1 MAANLSATLSL
12 KDANF
17 TQGIRKAC
25 SDAKSQLS
33 NLQGTFKGLDS
44 VLGSINPNLQSAIGT
59 MQGLVGAARN
69 LVNPYTAAA
78 TAVAGLGVAWVNYN
92 QTLEEETNITK
103 KFLGITGDELLA
115 TRNAIKSISDTYSQ
129 DYTTSLGMVD
139 QLTKQ
144 FGISAKEATDMIAV
158 GMAGGANAADNMA
171 GMINQYSGA
180 FSDAGISAQ
189 EFIGVMAQTESGLF
203 NEQGMSMITKAGAKI
218 REMSKATADS
228 LDAIG
233 ISSDAMTKALSDGSM
248 TSMEAIKKISEKLRT
263 LSPDT
268 QEYAQVVKNVFGKV
282 GVQAGSKMIE
292 MLADM
297 DVSIESV
304 IQNMTAEQRA
314 TYELQQANKE
324 LQDAMASLFGVSEG
338 GFSTMY
344 TTLKTQVITAIT
356 TTINKFIDLYN
367 KSMLIRGAI
376 AALQVTFKTVWAV
389 IKAVCKQF
397 LISLEGIADV
407 FEGIVTMDFGK
418 VGAGVAKFIKGTGE
432 NLTNLGKE
440 WGDAVVDAF
449 NTTTKGEIKKIKVD
463 ADTTPAEETYTDD
476 SLTALET
483 KLSNLKKRYKDGLL
497 KILPDDYKK
506 QVASLE
512 NEIKRKKK
520 ELGIKFTEGGTGRTG
535 SSSKTTTAT
544 KPTYADDSLTALETK
559 LSNLKKQY
567 KDGLLKILPD
577 DYKKQVASLE
587 DEIERK
593 QIELGIKLVPVDGS
607 VSQLE
612 AQLSKLQDQYTKGL
626 IQIDPESYKQL
637 VESLEEV
644 ISDKRIKMGID
655 PDPKDDLDKRLN
667 EIITESSK
675 KTSFEVAVNAAPN
688 NPEQDKGDL
697 GYIESQMNANDKL
710 IDDLSKLKQAYID
723 AGLAGSD
730 SYQTI
735 LSDIRELTAA
745 NTELGEAATEATTR
759 QNAIKKTQKNISK
772 LGNALNSASSA
783 FTALGSSFENP
794 TLNVMGIVGQALA
807 TVALSFAESL
817 RTCKTWYEWLAFG
830 VSGAATMISMIG
842 QIKSATS
849 GYESGGIIPGS
860 ATHGD
865 SMLVRA
871 NAQEMILTQQQQT
884 RLWRFINSSG
894 DRMYPTESGQVEFV
908 IHGSKLVGVQQNYY
922 KKHNR
927 L

>member
-69 LVNPYTAAA
+69 LVNPYTAATA
-78 TAVAGLGVAWVNYN
+78 AVAGLGVAWVTYN

-171 GMINQYSGA
+171 GMISQYSGA

-248 TSMEAIKKISEKLRT
+248 TSMQAIQKISEKLST

-292 MLADM
+292 MLAGM

-314 TYELQQANKE
+314 TYELQQANKD

-344 TTLKTQVITAIT
+344 TTLKKQVITAIT
-356 TTINKFIDLYN
+356 TTINKFIELYN

-407 FEGIVTMDFGK
+407 FEGIVTMDFEK

-463 ADTTPAEETYTDD
+463 ADTEPAEETV
-476 SLTALET
+476 E
-483 KLSNLKKRYKDGLL
+483 
-497 KILPDDYKK
+497 
-506 QVASLE
+506 E
-512 NEIKRKKK
+512 
-520 ELGIKFTEGGTGRTG
+520 FTNSGTG
-535 SSSKTTTAT
+535 SSSKKTTVT
-544 KPTYADDSLTALETK
+544 KQTYTDDSLTALETK

-593 QIELGIKLVPVDGS
+593 EIKLGIKLVPVDGS

-637 VESLEEV
+637 VESLKEV

-667 EIITESSK
+667 EIIAESSK
-675 KTSFEVAVNAAPN
+675 KTSFEVAINAAPN

-745 NTELGEAATEATTR
+745 NSELGEAATEATTR
-759 QNAIKKTQKNISK
+759 QNAIKKAQKNISK

-783 FTALGSSFENP
+783 FNALGSAFENP

-807 TVALSFAESL
+807 TVALSFAEAL
-817 RTCKTWYEWLAFG
+817 RTCTTWYDWLAFG
-830 VSGAATMISMIG
+830 MSGAATMVSMIG

-894 DRMYPTESGQVEFV
+894 DRMYPTENGQVEFV

>member
-12 KDANF
+12 NDANF

-44 VLGSINPNLQSAIGT
+44 VLGSINPSLQSAIGT

-69 LVNPYTAAA
+69 LVNPYTAATA
-78 TAVAGLGVAWVNYN
+78 AVAGLGVAWVNYN

-115 TRNAIKSISDTYSQ
+115 TRDAIKSISDTYGQ

-144 FGISAKEATDMIAV
+144 FGVSAKDATDMIAV

-171 GMINQYSGA
+171 GMISQYSGA
-180 FSDAGISAQ
+180 FRDAGISAQ

-218 REMSKATADS
+218 REMAKGTADA

-248 TSMEAIKKISEKLRT
+248 TSMQAIQKISAKLRT

-282 GVQAGSKMIE
+282 GVQAGSQMIE

-314 TYELQQANKE
+314 TYELQQANKG

-344 TTLKTQVITAIT
+344 TTLKTQVITAVT
-356 TTINKFIDLYN
+356 STINKFIELYN

-376 AALQVTFKTVWAV
+376 AQLQVTFKTAWAV

-407 FEGIVTMDFGK
+407 FEGIVTMDFEK
-418 VGAGVAKFIKGTGE
+418 VGAGVQKFLEGTGE
-432 NLTNLGKE
+432 NLNNLGKE
-440 WGDAVVDAF
+440 WGDAMVDAF
-449 NTTTKGEIKKIKVD
+449 NTTTKGKIKKIKVD
-463 ADTTPAEETYTDD
+463 ADTKPAEETVKKFGKGGTGKTGGSSKTTTETKQTYTDD

-483 KLSNLKKRYKDGLL
+483 KLS
-497 KILPDDYKK
+497 
-506 QVASLE
+506 E
-512 NEIKRKKK
+512 TKKK
-520 ELGIKFTEGGTGRTG
+520 YR
-535 SSSKTTTAT
+535 
-544 KPTYADDSLTALETK
+544 
-559 LSNLKKQY
+559 
-567 KDGLLKILPD
+567 DGLLKILPD

-593 QIELGIKLVPVDGS
+593 QIELGIKLVPADGS

-612 AQLSKLQDQYTKGL
+612 AQLTKLQDQYAKGL
-626 IQIDPESYKQL
+626 IQMDPESYKQQ
-637 VESLEEV
+637 VESLKEL
-644 ISDKRIKMGID
+644 ISDQRIKMGID
-655 PDPKDDLDKRLN
+655 PDPKDDLDKRLKD
-667 EIITESSK
+667 IIAESSK
-675 KTSFEVAVNAAPN
+675 RTSFEVAIDAAPN

-697 GYIESQMNANDKL
+697 DYIESQMDANDKL
-710 IDDLSKLKQAYID
+710 IDELSKLKQAYID
-723 AGLAGSD
+723 AGLAGTD

-735 LSDIRELTAA
+735 LSDIRDLTDA
-745 NTELGEAATEATTR
+745 NSELGEAATEAATR

-783 FTALGSSFENP
+783 FTALGSAFENP

-807 TVALSFAESL
+807 TVALSFAQAMT
-817 RTCKTWYEWLAFG
+817 TCKTWYEWLAFG
-830 VSGAATMISMIG
+830 ISGAATMVSMIA

-894 DRMYPTESGQVEFV
+894 DRMNSTESGQVEFV

-922 KKHNR
+922 KKQNR

>member
-248 TSMEAIKKISEKLRT
+248 TSMEAIQKISEKLRT

-314 TYELQQANKE
+314 TYELQQANKD

-356 TTINKFIDLYN
+356 ETVNKFIDLYN

-376 AALQVTFKTVWAV
+376 AALQVTFKTAWAV

-407 FEGIVTMDFGK
+407 FEGIITLDFGK
-418 VGAGVAKFIKGTGE
+418 VGAGVQKFLEGTGE
-432 NLTNLGKE
+432 NLNNLGKE

-449 NTTTKGEIKKIKVD
+449 NTTTKGKIKKIKVD
-463 ADTTPAEETYTDD
+463 ADTKPAEETVKKFTKGGTGGTGKTGGSSKTTTATKQTYTDD

-483 KLSNLKKRYKDGLL
+483 KLSD
-497 KILPDDYKK
+497 
-506 QVASLE
+506 
-512 NEIKRKKK
+512 
-520 ELGIKFTEGGTGRTG
+520 
-535 SSSKTTTAT
+535 
-544 KPTYADDSLTALETK
+544 
-559 LSNLKKQY
+559 LKKQY

-593 QIELGIKLVPVDGS
+593 QIQLGIKLVPVDDS

-637 VESLEEV
+637 VESLKEV

-667 EIITESSK
+667 EIIAESSK

-735 LSDIRELTAA
+735 ISDIKELTAA

-894 DRMYPTESGQVEFV
+894 DRMYPTENGQVEFV

>member
-69 LVNPYTAAA
+69 LVNPYTAATA
-78 TAVAGLGVAWVNYN
+78 AVAGLGVAWVTYN

-144 FGISAKEATDMIAV
+144 FGISAKDATDMIAV

-171 GMINQYSGA
+171 GMISQYSGA

-233 ISSDAMTKALSDGSM
+233 ISSGAMTKALSDGSM

-314 TYELQQANKE
+314 TYELQQANKD

-344 TTLKTQVITAIT
+344 TTLKKQVITAIT
-356 TTINKFIDLYN
+356 ATINKFIELYN

-463 ADTTPAEETYTDD
+463 ADTEPAEETV
-476 SLTALET
+476 E
-483 KLSNLKKRYKDGLL
+483 
-497 KILPDDYKK
+497 
-506 QVASLE
+506 E
-512 NEIKRKKK
+512 
-520 ELGIKFTEGGTGRTG
+520 FTEGGTGD
-535 SSSKTTTAT
+535 SSKKTTVT
-544 KPTYADDSLTALETK
+544 KQTYTDDSLTALETK

-593 QIELGIKLVPVDGS
+593 EIKLGIKLVPVDGS

-637 VESLEEV
+637 VESLKEV

-667 EIITESSK
+667 EIIAESSK

-745 NTELGEAATEATTR
+745 NSELGEAATEATTR

-783 FTALGSSFENP
+783 FNALGSAFENP

-807 TVALSFAESL
+807 TVALSFAEAL
-817 RTCKTWYEWLAFG
+817 RTCTTWYDWLAFG
-830 VSGAATMISMIG
+830 MSGAATMVSMIG

-894 DRMYPTESGQVEFV
+894 DRMYPTENGQVEFV

>member
-171 GMINQYSGA
+171 GMISQYSGA

-248 TSMEAIKKISEKLRT
+248 TSMEAIQEISEKLRT

-314 TYELQQANKE
+314 TYELQQANKD

-356 TTINKFIDLYN
+356 TTINKFIELYN

-376 AALQVTFKTVWAV
+376 AALQVTFKTAWAV

-463 ADTTPAEETYTDD
+463 ADTKPAEETV
-476 SLTALET
+476 
-483 KLSNLKKRYKDGLL
+483 K
-497 KILPDDYKK
+497 
-506 QVASLE
+506 
-512 NEIKRKKK
+512 
-520 ELGIKFTEGGTGRTG
+520 KFTKGGTDKTG
-535 SSSKTTTAT
+535 SSSNATTAT
-544 KPTYADDSLTALETK
+544 KPTYTDDSLTALETK

-637 VESLEEV
+637 VESLKEV

-667 EIITESSK
+667 EIIAESSK

-745 NTELGEAATEATTR
+745 NSELGEAATEATTR

-772 LGNALNSASSA
+772 LGNALNTASSA
-783 FTALGSSFENP
+783 FNALGSAFENP
-794 TLNVMGIVGQALA
+794 TLNIMGIVGQAIA
-807 TVALSFAESL
+807 TVALSFAEAM

-830 VSGAATMISMIG
+830 VSGAATMVSMIG

-860 ATHGD
+860 STHGD

>member
-25 SDAKSQLS
+25 ADAKSQLS
-33 NLQGTFKGLDS
+33 NLQGTFKDLDS

-69 LVNPYTAAA
+69 LVNPYTAATA
-78 TAVAGLGVAWVNYN
+78 AVAGLGVAWATYN

-144 FGISAKEATDMIAV
+144 FGISAKDATDMIAV

-171 GMINQYSGA
+171 GMISQYSGA

-248 TSMEAIKKISEKLRT
+248 TSMQAIQKISEKLRT

-314 TYELQQANKE
+314 TYELQQANKD

-356 TTINKFIDLYN
+356 ETVNKFIDLYN

-376 AALQVTFKTVWAV
+376 AALQVTFKTAWAV

-407 FEGIVTMDFGK
+407 FEGIITLDFEK
-418 VGAGVAKFIKGTGE
+418 VGAGVAKFLEGTGE
-432 NLTNLGKE
+432 NLNNLGKE

-449 NTTTKGEIKKIKVD
+449 NTTTKGKIKKIKVD
-463 ADTTPAEETYTDD
+463 ADTKPAEETV
-476 SLTALET
+476 
-483 KLSNLKKRYKDGLL
+483 K
-497 KILPDDYKK
+497 
-506 QVASLE
+506 
-512 NEIKRKKK
+512 
-520 ELGIKFTEGGTGRTG
+520 KFTKGGTGKTGG
-535 SSSKTTTAT
+535 SSKATTVT
-544 KPTYADDSLTALETK
+544 KQTYTDDSLTALETK

-637 VESLEEV
+637 VESLKEV

-667 EIITESSK
+667 EIISESSK

-688 NPEQDKGDL
+688 NSEQDKGDL

-745 NTELGEAATEATTR
+745 NSELGEAATEATTR

-894 DRMYPTESGQVEFV
+894 DRMYPTENGQVEFV

>member
-33 NLQGTFKGLDS
+33 DLQGTFKGLDS

-69 LVNPYTAAA
+69 LVNPYTAATA
-78 TAVAGLGVAWVNYN
+78 AVAGLGVAWVTYN

-171 GMINQYSGA
+171 GMISQYSGA

-248 TSMEAIKKISEKLRT
+248 TSMEAIQKISEKLRT

-297 DVSIESV
+297 DVSIDSV
-304 IQNMTAEQRA
+304 VQNMTAEQRA
-314 TYELQQANKE
+314 TYGLQQANKD
-324 LQDAMASLFGVSEG
+324 LQDARAALFGVSEG

-356 TTINKFIDLYN
+356 WTINKFIELYN

-376 AALQVTFKTVWAV
+376 AALQVTFKTAWAV

-407 FEGIVTMDFGK
+407 FEGIITLDFGK
-418 VGAGVAKFIKGTGE
+418 VGAGVQKFIEGTGE
-432 NLTNLGKE
+432 NLNNLGKE

-449 NTTTKGEIKKIKVD
+449 NTTTKGKIKKIKVD
-463 ADTTPAEETYTDD
+463 ADTTPAEETVNEFRKGGTGKTGGSSKTTTATKQTYTDD

-483 KLSNLKKRYKDGLL
+483 KLSNLK
-497 KILPDDYKK
+497 
-506 QVASLE
+506 
-512 NEIKRKKK
+512 
-520 ELGIKFTEGGTGRTG
+520 
-535 SSSKTTTAT
+535 
-544 KPTYADDSLTALETK
+544 
-559 LSNLKKQY
+559 NLY

-637 VESLEEV
+637 VESLKEV

-667 EIITESSK
+667 EIIAESSK

-745 NTELGEAATEATTR
+745 NSELGAAATEATTR
-759 QNAIKKTQKNISK
+759 QNTINKTQKNISK
-772 LGNALNSASSA
+772 LGNALNTASSA
-783 FTALGSSFENP
+783 FNALGSAFENP
-794 TLNVMGIVGQALA
+794 TLNIMGIVGQALA

-894 DRMYPTESGQVEFV
+894 DRMYPTENGQVEFV